1 MHTKH
6 ETIVGQ
12 YSDVGSTVSSRS
24 YYCWSPPRVLTAV
37 SLLQFAAQ
45 KRSQI
50 YCLWSVSVNQVVKTD
65 RWAGV
70 RAGGREP
77 QHTLSQPGE
86 QTQPATK
93 LQPKAPKS
101 ASIKLNNLALRVSGS
116 FWFCSHWHN
125 QQCLAGTVFLKPKQ
139 HILNWN

>member
-50 YCLWSVSVNQVVKTD
+50 YCLWSVSVNQVVKTTD
-65 RWAGV
+65 GLGSGQGV
-70 RAGGREP
+70 GS
-77 QHTLSQPGE
+77 LSTRSANLVSKPSL
-86 QTQPATK
+86 PRNYSLK
-93 LQPKAPKS
+93 LRS
-101 ASIKLNNLALRVSGS
+101 
-116 FWFCSHWHN
+116 
-125 QQCLAGTVFLKPKQ
+125 QQV
-139 HILNWN
+139 